1 MEPVK
6 TSTASTATPKIQVTI
21 KNDTAPTTGS
31 DKKIVAPTKNVTGTV
46 HVAPTETQKT
56 VSKPTVVNKIEEVLV
71 IHEQG
76 IGAAVVHH
84 EVKSNR
90 GAVVAL
96 GLGLAVTAVLL
107 MFVGCRLRNMKRK
120 LRRGRP
126 MNSNEADYL
135 INGMYL

>member
-1 MEPVK
+1 MKPTKAASDSSGK
-6 TSTASTATPKIQVTI
+6 TQPPGTN
-21 KNDTAPTTGS
+21 KNDTAATSS
-31 DKKIVAPTKNVTGTV
+31 DKTKTVPTKNTTDNHPQPDPHKTSSGLDPKVVKTG
-46 HVAPTETQKT
+46 E
-56 VSKPTVVNKIEEVLV
+56 VVIINKEV
-71 IHEQG
+71 
-76 IGAAVVHH
+76 IGSAVVHH
-84 EVKSNR
+84 EVKSDR

-107 MFVGCRLRNMKRK
+107 LFVGCRLRNMKRK

>member
-1 MEPVK
+1 MEPAK
-6 TSTASTATPKIQVTI
+6 TSTDSTVTPKIQVTI
-21 KNDTAPTTGS
+21 KNDTTSTSAS
-31 DKKIVAPTKNVTGTV
+31 DKKIIAHNKNVTGT
-46 HVAPTETQKT
+46 APTETQKT
-56 VSKPTVVNKIEEVLV
+56 VNNPTVVVKEIEEVLV
-71 IHEQG
+71 IREQD